1 MWSYSYPGEGLHF
14 YVAVHTLF
22 TLRIASDM
30 NVSVNCKENR
40 QEQLMEVLFLYN
52 LLNKELAPVI
62 YRSFQ
67 TNSIVVFLFVC
78 LFFSITNHSVPI
90 PDKNCAKGHDV
101 VEGC

>member
-1 MWSYSYPGEGLHF
+1 MQNKAVWSYLYPGEGLHF

-78 LFFSITNHSVPI
+78 FFQLQTILYQFQTKTVQR
-90 PDKNCAKGHDV
+90 DTM
-101 VEGC
+101 